1 MSEKTE
7 QMEDIEL
14 FSMLRGSKAES
25 EKAFSELYARHSS
38 RVYAYCRRFLGNAEE
53 ASDVFQDTFCRFY
66 ESSKQDREMTHV
78 PAYFLRIS
86 INLCVNTKRGEKPN
100 IVFEDYMVVK
110 HNSDRQDKDELLNLI
125 KMSLD
130 LLPDNYR
137 EMFVLREY
145 DGLSYQEISE
155 VTDIPVATV
164 KVRLYRAKKT
174 LRKILAPYLADL
186 SQFE

>member
-1 MSEKTE
+1 
-7 QMEDIEL
+7 MEDIEL

-66 ESSKQDREMTHV
+66 ESSKKDREMTNV
-78 PAYFLRIS
+78 PAYLLRIAG
-86 INLCVNTKRGEKPN
+86 NLCKNAKRSEKPN
-100 IVFEDYMVVK
+100 IVLEDYMVVK
-110 HNSDRQDKDELLNLI
+110 HEGDRHDKDELLNLI

-137 EMFVLREY
+137 EMFILREY

-155 VTDIPVATV
+155 VTDIPVDTV
-164 KVRLYRAKKT
+164 KVRLYRAKKK

-186 SQFE
+186 SKYE